1 MNKERR
7 KEIEALIDELDDL
20 KARIESVQSDEQDYF
35 DNMPENLQS
44 SERGEMAEEAIGN
57 LDSALDSLDEAIDSL
72 RETMQ

>member
-7 KEIEALIDELDDL
+7 REIETLIDELDDL

-72 RETMQ
+72 REAMQ

>member
-72 RETMQ
+72 REAMQ